1 MLGTHRDDAADFS
14 IARTTRRA
22 GDAAG
27 SPRKI
32 SHRAAPSA
40 AVTSAPKITWFPGE
54 IEGTPISEKVPPP
67 GASSPTVAIF
77 TSAPP
82 LAPLAQIV
90 EVRSVA
96 GATLS
101 GSGPASVSVIALAC
115 GATSRVVSAST
126 ATYRNRRKIITEH
139 PHRNIPGRMR
149 DPPRSANLNSFVASY
164 GAALTIASVVKKVL
178 STAPMLMYQHSR
190 SGVCRPGR

>member
-1 MLGTHRDDAADFS
+1 MFGAHRGEAADFS
-14 IARTTRRA
+14 IARTTRRV

-40 AVTSAPKITWFPGE
+40 PVTSAPKITWLSGE

-67 GASSPTVAIF
+67 GASSPTIAIF
-77 TSAPP
+77 TSAPS
-82 LAPLAQIV
+82 APLAQIV

-101 GSGPASVSVIALAC
+101 GSGPASVIVIALAWE
-115 GATSRVVSAST
+115 ATSRKATTSAT
-126 ATYRNRRKIITEH
+126 AYRNRRKIITEK
-139 PHRNIPGRMR
+139 PHRKIPGRAR
-149 DPPRSANLNSFVASY
+149 GPPRSVKLNSFVASY
-164 GAALTIASVVKKVL
+164 GAALTIASVVKKFL

-190 SGVCRPGR
+190 SGVCRPGK

>member
-40 AVTSAPKITWFPGE
+40 AVTSAPKITWLSGE

-67 GASSPTVAIF
+67 GAFSPTVAIL
-77 TSAPP
+77 TSAPSV
-82 LAPLAQIV
+82 ALAQIV

-96 GATLS
+96 GGTPS
-101 GSGPASVSVIALAC
+101 GSGPARGLL
-115 GATSRVVSAST
+115 VVL
-126 ATYRNRRKIITEH
+126 
-139 PHRNIPGRMR
+139 GW
-149 DPPRSANLNSFVASY
+149 
-164 GAALTIASVVKKVL
+164 G
-178 STAPMLMYQHSR
+178 
-190 SGVCRPGR
+190 

>member
-1 MLGTHRDDAADFS
+1 MFGTHLGEVAEFS

-40 AVTSAPKITWFPGE
+40 PVTSAPKITWLSGE
-54 IEGTPISEKVPPP
+54 IDGTPISLKVPPP
-67 GASSPTVAIF
+67 GASSPIVAIL
-77 TSAPP
+77 TSAPS
-82 LAPLAQIV
+82 APLAQIV

-101 GSGPASVSVIALAC
+101 GSGPASVIVIALAWE
-115 GATSRVVSAST
+115 ATSMKV
-126 ATYRNRRKIITEH
+126 
-139 PHRNIPGRMR
+139 
-149 DPPRSANLNSFVASY
+149 
-164 GAALTIASVVKKVL
+164 IASA
-178 STAPMLMYQHSR
+178 TANRYKHKTTTE
-190 SGVCRPGR
+190 